1 MEVFLHLPKTEKG
14 KAELA
19 EDLALFHAEH
29 AVEILRKLP
38 CPTEQKLK
46 LLEAVVKD
54 ARQQAKAR
62 VHKNKSGSE
71 LFLCECQ

>member
-19 EDLALFHAEH
+19 GELALFHAEH

-38 CPTEQKLK
+38 CPTELKLK
-46 LLEAVVKD
+46 LLDAVVKN
-54 ARQQAKAR
+54 ARQQRKAR
-62 VHKNKSGSE
+62 VHKNKSVPE
-71 LFLCECQ
+71 QLL

>member
-19 EDLALFHAEH
+19 EELAHFHAEH
-29 AVEILRKLP
+29 AVELLRKLP

-46 LLEAVVKD
+46 LLDAVVKD
-54 ARQQAKAR
+54 ARQQAK
-62 VHKNKSGSE
+62 GE
-71 LFLCECQ
+71 GT